1 MILVEAAVDSP
12 ADRQRLIGVCFQWKE
27 VLYNTPSLWT
37 TLSLCTYYPN
47 DEQLRQL
54 FDNLSSRLS
63 RCGSLMLEVKL
74 NLVGLQETHKASLFA
89 LLSEKAPFTRWRSLE
104 LWEREDRLL
113 TPSMLKNMG
122 DFRNLERLDVC
133 AIMTGQLLKMAS
145 ESATSKLGELAI
157 RSWIHPDQFEADING
172 LLKYIRRLELSEQYP
187 SIKLPANIVELTM
200 SKFPPMPLPYIK
212 ILTFTSRQSVTD
224 LSDVAFPNLTSLT
237 VSFLPIP
244 WDVRA
249 PSIRLSNV
257 ESLTV
262 YGSEFGALAYLSL
275 PKLRRLA
282 MRDPPSLSKHP
293 WGIDSLVDALLR
305 NEFSLS
311 PSEELDLGFPVHS
324 GTLNLAAKKMSRVKK
339 VVMNLEDVKQDWVE
353 VVASLTNA
361 NMDLRSKGSGL
372 LTNYLVLKSNNEL
385 DESDTL
391 RIAKK
396 VMMKLAKTRT
406 TTLKILP
413 NGSRGVVVTRD
424 NVSR

>member
-1 MILVEAAVDSP
+1 
-12 ADRQRLIGVCFQWKE
+12 
-27 VLYNTPSLWT
+27 
-37 TLSLCTYYPN
+37 
-47 DEQLRQL
+47 
-54 FDNLSSRLS
+54 
-63 RCGSLMLEVKL
+63 
-74 NLVGLQETHKASLFA
+74 
-89 LLSEKAPFTRWRSLE
+89 
-104 LWEREDRLL
+104 
-113 TPSMLKNMG
+113 MLKNMG

-200 SKFPPMPLPYIK
+200 SKFPPMSLPYIK

-282 MRDPPSLSKHP
+282 MRDPPSLSRHP

-372 LTNYLVLKSNNEL
+372 LTDYLVLKSNNEL

-413 NGSRGVVVTRD
+413 NGSRGVIVTRD